1 MSLQQQDKF
10 DIKKLTNFGDNGI
23 DIIDND
29 VYHIE
34 DMELKDI
41 NGFVKL
47 TISRTTL
54 YPNKTTRGHAH
65 QEADE
70 EYYFKKGTGMLILQS
85 PDFNKIYRIEP
96 ETYHYI
102 DKGIFHMVV
111 NLSNNEDLEFET
123 RYPGPSSRP
132 PIANNKEEKKTKK

>member
-1 MSLQQQDKF
+1 MSETQKDKF

-23 DIIDND
+23 DIVDND
-29 VYHIE
+29 TYRIV
-34 DMELKDI
+34 DMELKDMQGYV
-41 NGFVKL
+41 NL

-65 QEADE
+65 QDSHE
-70 EYYFKKGTGMLILQS
+70 EYYFKQGTGMLILQS
-85 PDFNKIYRIEP
+85 KDFNKIYRIEP
-96 ETYHYI
+96 ETYQFI

-111 NLSNNEDLEFET
+111 NLSNNENLEFET

-132 PIANNKEEKKTKK
+132 PIDKPEEPTKKKK